1 MSEKTEDNV
10 LIVKYGEIA
19 VRGNNRKFFIER
31 LLRTIRKNLDDI
43 GDFYVVKEQGRLIVE
58 DRGGELDFDKVI
70 PRILCIMGIIG
81 VSPGVRVRNQEL
93 DNLKKVCAEHIRSIG
108 ADKYKTFKI
117 ETKRS
122 NKSYPLESRE
132 VSAAVGEYILDEFPD
147 FTVDV
152 HNPELTVYIELRND
166 AYVYSELIKGL
177 GGLPVGSSGKG
188 IVMLSGGIDSPVSAF
203 MMAKRGVEVEGVYF
217 NSHIDGRKLFIGPEE
232 SMRIQSNLAS
242 TIAMAFDECAP
253 AKADRKY
260 IQNSVDRT
268 YRWLERCKKEMARLN
283 SLPDTVNP
291 DQMLFGIDQGGVFN
305 DIRIDHAKRISEL
318 DLDGYAV
325 GGLAVGIAQRALD
338 EGIAYTKTR
347 QQFGRPVAKNQGLQ
361 FKMADMAIQI
371 ECARQL
377 VSHAHKL
384 YELGLPYGKEAA
396 MAKCYAGD
404 MAVQVTLDGIQ
415 LFGGY
420 GYSREYPV
428 EKLLRDAKIF
438 QIFEGSNEI
447 QRVVIANNILG
458 KF

>member
-132 VSAAVGEYILDEFPD
+132 VSAAVGEYILDEFPN

-217 NSHIDGRKLFIGPEE
+217 NSPPYTSERAKQKVVDLAERLTMFTGGFKLYVVPFTDLQLYLLENVPHDKLTIFLKRAMTRVACILGERDGALAVITGDSVGQVASQTMQGLHAISAAATMPILRPLAGFDKQEIVDIARKIGTFDISVRPYEDCCTIFVAKHPETKPKTSVIEKIE
-232 SMRIQSNLAS
+232 SKL
-242 TIAMAFDECAP
+242 T
-253 AKADRKY
+253 
-260 IQNSVDRT
+260 
-268 YRWLERCKKEMARLN
+268 
-283 SLPDTVNP
+283 
-291 DQMLFGIDQGGVFN
+291 
-305 DIRIDHAKRISEL
+305 EL
-318 DLDGYAV
+318 DRYINEAMEN
-325 GGLAVGIAQRALD
+325 AEI
-338 EGIAYTKTR
+338 
-347 QQFGRPVAKNQGLQ
+347 
-361 FKMADMAIQI
+361 I
-371 ECARQL
+371 EL
-377 VSHAHKL
+377 
-384 YELGLPYGKEAA
+384 
-396 MAKCYAGD
+396 
-404 MAVQVTLDGIQ
+404 
-415 LFGGY
+415 
-420 GYSREYPV
+420 
-428 EKLLRDAKIF
+428 
-438 QIFEGSNEI
+438 
-447 QRVVIANNILG
+447 
-458 KF
+458 

>member
-217 NSHIDGRKLFIGPEE
+217 NSPPYTSERAKQKVVDLAERLTMFTGGFKLYVVPFTDLQLYLLENVPHDKLTIFLKRAMTRVACILGERDGALAVITGDSVGQVASQTMQGLHAISAAATMPILRPLAGFDKQEIVDIARKIGTFDISVRPYEDCCTIFVAKHPETKPKTSVIEKIE
-232 SMRIQSNLAS
+232 SKL
-242 TIAMAFDECAP
+242 T
-253 AKADRKY
+253 
-260 IQNSVDRT
+260 
-268 YRWLERCKKEMARLN
+268 
-283 SLPDTVNP
+283 
-291 DQMLFGIDQGGVFN
+291 
-305 DIRIDHAKRISEL
+305 EL
-318 DLDGYAV
+318 DRYINEAV
-325 GGLAVGIAQRALD
+325 ENAEI
-338 EGIAYTKTR
+338 
-347 QQFGRPVAKNQGLQ
+347 
-361 FKMADMAIQI
+361 
-371 ECARQL
+371 
-377 VSHAHKL
+377 
-384 YELGLPYGKEAA
+384 
-396 MAKCYAGD
+396 
-404 MAVQVTLDGIQ
+404 IQ
-415 LFGGY
+415 L
-420 GYSREYPV
+420 
-428 EKLLRDAKIF
+428 
-438 QIFEGSNEI
+438 
-447 QRVVIANNILG
+447 
-458 KF
+458 

>member
-58 DRGGELDFDKVI
+58 DRGRELDFDKVI

-132 VSAAVGEYILDEFPD
+132 VSAAVGEYILDEFPN

-217 NSHIDGRKLFIGPEE
+217 NSPPYTSERAKQKVVDLAERLTMFTGGFKLYVVPFTDLQLYLLENVPHDKLTIFLKRAMTRVACILGERDGALAVITGDSVGQVASQTMQGLHAISAAATMPILRPLAGFDKQEIVDIARKIGTFDISVRPYEDCCTIFVAKHPETKPKTSVIEKIE
-232 SMRIQSNLAS
+232 SKL
-242 TIAMAFDECAP
+242 T
-253 AKADRKY
+253 
-260 IQNSVDRT
+260 
-268 YRWLERCKKEMARLN
+268 
-283 SLPDTVNP
+283 
-291 DQMLFGIDQGGVFN
+291 
-305 DIRIDHAKRISEL
+305 EL
-318 DLDGYAV
+318 DRYINEAV
-325 GGLAVGIAQRALD
+325 ENAEI
-338 EGIAYTKTR
+338 
-347 QQFGRPVAKNQGLQ
+347 
-361 FKMADMAIQI
+361 I
-371 ECARQL
+371 EL
-377 VSHAHKL
+377 
-384 YELGLPYGKEAA
+384 
-396 MAKCYAGD
+396 
-404 MAVQVTLDGIQ
+404 
-415 LFGGY
+415 
-420 GYSREYPV
+420 
-428 EKLLRDAKIF
+428 
-438 QIFEGSNEI
+438 
-447 QRVVIANNILG
+447 
-458 KF
+458 

>member
-58 DRGGELDFDKVI
+58 DRGEELDFDKVI

-132 VSAAVGEYILDEFPD
+132 VSAAVGEYILDEFPN

-217 NSHIDGRKLFIGPEE
+217 NSPPYTSERAKQKVVDLAERLTMFTGGFKLYVVPFTDLQLYLLENVPHDKLTIFLKRAMTRVACILGERDGALAVITGDSVGQVASQTMQGLHAISAAATMPILRPLAGFDKQEIVDIARKIGTFDISVRPYEDCCTIFVAKHPETKPKTSVIEKIE
-232 SMRIQSNLAS
+232 SKL
-242 TIAMAFDECAP
+242 T
-253 AKADRKY
+253 
-260 IQNSVDRT
+260 
-268 YRWLERCKKEMARLN
+268 
-283 SLPDTVNP
+283 
-291 DQMLFGIDQGGVFN
+291 
-305 DIRIDHAKRISEL
+305 EL
-318 DLDGYAV
+318 DRYINEAV
-325 GGLAVGIAQRALD
+325 ENAEI
-338 EGIAYTKTR
+338 
-347 QQFGRPVAKNQGLQ
+347 
-361 FKMADMAIQI
+361 I
-371 ECARQL
+371 EL
-377 VSHAHKL
+377 
-384 YELGLPYGKEAA
+384 
-396 MAKCYAGD
+396 
-404 MAVQVTLDGIQ
+404 
-415 LFGGY
+415 
-420 GYSREYPV
+420 
-428 EKLLRDAKIF
+428 
-438 QIFEGSNEI
+438 
-447 QRVVIANNILG
+447 
-458 KF
+458 

>member
-132 VSAAVGEYILDEFPD
+132 VSAEYILDEFPN

-217 NSHIDGRKLFIGPEE
+217 NSPPYTSERAKQKVVDLAERLTMFTGGFKLYVVPFTDLQLYLLENVPHDKLTIFLKRAMTRVACILGERDGALAVITGDSVGQVASQTMQGLHAISAAATMPILRPLAGFDKQEIVDIARKIGTFDISVRPYEDCCTVFVAKHPETKPKTSVIEKIE
-232 SMRIQSNLAS
+232 SKL
-242 TIAMAFDECAP
+242 T
-253 AKADRKY
+253 
-260 IQNSVDRT
+260 
-268 YRWLERCKKEMARLN
+268 
-283 SLPDTVNP
+283 
-291 DQMLFGIDQGGVFN
+291 
-305 DIRIDHAKRISEL
+305 EL
-318 DLDGYAV
+318 DRYINEAV
-325 GGLAVGIAQRALD
+325 ENAEI
-338 EGIAYTKTR
+338 
-347 QQFGRPVAKNQGLQ
+347 
-361 FKMADMAIQI
+361 I
-371 ECARQL
+371 EL
-377 VSHAHKL
+377 
-384 YELGLPYGKEAA
+384 
-396 MAKCYAGD
+396 
-404 MAVQVTLDGIQ
+404 
-415 LFGGY
+415 
-420 GYSREYPV
+420 
-428 EKLLRDAKIF
+428 
-438 QIFEGSNEI
+438 
-447 QRVVIANNILG
+447 
-458 KF
+458 

>member
-132 VSAAVGEYILDEFPD
+132 VSAAVGEYILDEFPN

-217 NSHIDGRKLFIGPEE
+217 NSPPYTSERAKQKVVDLAERLTMFTGGFKLYVVPFTDLQLYLLENVPHDKLTIFLKRAMTRVACILGERDGALAVITGDSVGQVASQTMQGLHAISAAATMPILRPLAGFDKQEIVDIARKIGTFDISVRPYEDCCTIFVAKHPETKPKTSVIEKIE
-232 SMRIQSNLAS
+232 SKL
-242 TIAMAFDECAP
+242 T
-253 AKADRKY
+253 
-260 IQNSVDRT
+260 
-268 YRWLERCKKEMARLN
+268 
-283 SLPDTVNP
+283 
-291 DQMLFGIDQGGVFN
+291 
-305 DIRIDHAKRISEL
+305 EL
-318 DLDGYAV
+318 DRY
-325 GGLAVGIAQRALD
+325 I
-338 EGIAYTKTR
+338 
-347 QQFGRPVAKNQGLQ
+347 N
-361 FKMADMAIQI
+361 
-371 ECARQL
+371 
-377 VSHAHKL
+377 
-384 YELGLPYGKEAA
+384 EA
-396 MAKCYAGD
+396 
-404 MAVQVTLDGIQ
+404 
-415 LFGGY
+415 
-420 GYSREYPV
+420 V
-428 EKLLRDAKIF
+428 EKA
-438 QIFEGSNEI
+438 EI
-447 QRVVIANNILG
+447 IEL
-458 KF
+458 

>member
-58 DRGGELDFDKVI
+58 DRGGKLDFDKVI

-132 VSAAVGEYILDEFPD
+132 VSAAVGEYILDEFPN

-217 NSHIDGRKLFIGPEE
+217 NSPPYTSERAKQKVVDLAERLTMFTGGFKLYVVPFTDLQLYLLENVPHDKLTIFLKRAMTRVACILGERDGALAVITGDSVGQVASQTMQGLHAISAAATMPILRPLAGFDKQEIVDIARKIGTFDISVRPYEDCCTIFVAKHPETKPKTSVIEKIE
-232 SMRIQSNLAS
+232 SKL
-242 TIAMAFDECAP
+242 T
-253 AKADRKY
+253 
-260 IQNSVDRT
+260 
-268 YRWLERCKKEMARLN
+268 
-283 SLPDTVNP
+283 
-291 DQMLFGIDQGGVFN
+291 
-305 DIRIDHAKRISEL
+305 EL
-318 DLDGYAV
+318 DRYINEAV
-325 GGLAVGIAQRALD
+325 ENAEI
-338 EGIAYTKTR
+338 
-347 QQFGRPVAKNQGLQ
+347 
-361 FKMADMAIQI
+361 I
-371 ECARQL
+371 EL
-377 VSHAHKL
+377 
-384 YELGLPYGKEAA
+384 
-396 MAKCYAGD
+396 
-404 MAVQVTLDGIQ
+404 
-415 LFGGY
+415 
-420 GYSREYPV
+420 
-428 EKLLRDAKIF
+428 
-438 QIFEGSNEI
+438 
-447 QRVVIANNILG
+447 
-458 KF
+458 

>member
-58 DRGGELDFDKVI
+58 DRGGELYFDKVI

-81 VSPGVRVRNQEL
+81 VSPGVRVRNQEV
-93 DNLKKVCAEHIRSIG
+93 DNLKKVCAEHIRNIG

-132 VSAAVGEYILDEFPD
+132 VSAAVGEYILDEFPN

-217 NSHIDGRKLFIGPEE
+217 NSPPYTSERAKQKVVDLAERLTMFTGGFKLYVVPFTDLQLYLLENVPHDKLTIFLKRAMTRVACILGERDGALAVITGDSVGQVASQTMQGLHAISAAATMPILRPLAGFDKQEIVDIARKIGTFDISVRPYEDCCTIFVAKHPETKPKTSVIEKIE
-232 SMRIQSNLAS
+232 SKL
-242 TIAMAFDECAP
+242 T
-253 AKADRKY
+253 
-260 IQNSVDRT
+260 
-268 YRWLERCKKEMARLN
+268 
-283 SLPDTVNP
+283 
-291 DQMLFGIDQGGVFN
+291 
-305 DIRIDHAKRISEL
+305 EL
-318 DLDGYAV
+318 DRYINEAV
-325 GGLAVGIAQRALD
+325 ENAEI
-338 EGIAYTKTR
+338 
-347 QQFGRPVAKNQGLQ
+347 
-361 FKMADMAIQI
+361 I
-371 ECARQL
+371 EL
-377 VSHAHKL
+377 
-384 YELGLPYGKEAA
+384 
-396 MAKCYAGD
+396 
-404 MAVQVTLDGIQ
+404 
-415 LFGGY
+415 
-420 GYSREYPV
+420 
-428 EKLLRDAKIF
+428 
-438 QIFEGSNEI
+438 
-447 QRVVIANNILG
+447 
-458 KF
+458 

>member
-217 NSHIDGRKLFIGPEE
+217 NSPPYTSERAKQKVVDLAERLTMFTGGFKLYVVPFTDLQLYLLENVPHDKLTIFLKRAMTRVACILGERDGALAVITGDSVGQVASQTMQGLHAISAAATMPILRPLAGFDKQEIVDIARKIGTFDISVRPYEDCCTIFVAKHPETKPKTSVIEKIE
-232 SMRIQSNLAS
+232 SKL
-242 TIAMAFDECAP
+242 T
-253 AKADRKY
+253 
-260 IQNSVDRT
+260 
-268 YRWLERCKKEMARLN
+268 
-283 SLPDTVNP
+283 
-291 DQMLFGIDQGGVFN
+291 
-305 DIRIDHAKRISEL
+305 EL
-318 DLDGYAV
+318 DRYINEAV
-325 GGLAVGIAQRALD
+325 ENAEI
-338 EGIAYTKTR
+338 
-347 QQFGRPVAKNQGLQ
+347 
-361 FKMADMAIQI
+361 I
-371 ECARQL
+371 EL
-377 VSHAHKL
+377 
-384 YELGLPYGKEAA
+384 
-396 MAKCYAGD
+396 
-404 MAVQVTLDGIQ
+404 
-415 LFGGY
+415 
-420 GYSREYPV
+420 
-428 EKLLRDAKIF
+428 
-438 QIFEGSNEI
+438 
-447 QRVVIANNILG
+447 
-458 KF
+458 

>member
-217 NSHIDGRKLFIGPEE
+217 NSPPYTSERAKQKVVDLAERLTMFTGGFKLYVVPFTDLQLYVLENVPHDKLTIFLKRAMTRVACILGERDGALAVITGDSVGQVASQTMQGLHAISAAATMPILRPLAGFDKQEIVDIARKIGTFDISVRPYEDCCTIFVAKHPETKPKTSVIEKIE
-232 SMRIQSNLAS
+232 SKL
-242 TIAMAFDECAP
+242 T
-253 AKADRKY
+253 
-260 IQNSVDRT
+260 
-268 YRWLERCKKEMARLN
+268 
-283 SLPDTVNP
+283 
-291 DQMLFGIDQGGVFN
+291 
-305 DIRIDHAKRISEL
+305 EL
-318 DLDGYAV
+318 DRYINEAV
-325 GGLAVGIAQRALD
+325 ENAEI
-338 EGIAYTKTR
+338 
-347 QQFGRPVAKNQGLQ
+347 
-361 FKMADMAIQI
+361 I
-371 ECARQL
+371 EL
-377 VSHAHKL
+377 
-384 YELGLPYGKEAA
+384 
-396 MAKCYAGD
+396 
-404 MAVQVTLDGIQ
+404 
-415 LFGGY
+415 
-420 GYSREYPV
+420 
-428 EKLLRDAKIF
+428 
-438 QIFEGSNEI
+438 
-447 QRVVIANNILG
+447 
-458 KF
+458 

>member
-132 VSAAVGEYILDEFPD
+132 VSAAVGEYILDEFPN

-166 AYVYSELIKGL
+166 AYVYS
-177 GGLPVGSSGKG
+177 
-188 IVMLSGGIDSPVSAF
+188 
-203 MMAKRGVEVEGVYF
+203 
-217 NSHIDGRKLFIGPEE
+217 
-232 SMRIQSNLAS
+232 
-242 TIAMAFDECAP
+242 
-253 AKADRKY
+253 
-260 IQNSVDRT
+260 
-268 YRWLERCKKEMARLN
+268 
-283 SLPDTVNP
+283 SL
-291 DQMLFGIDQGGVFN
+291 
-305 DIRIDHAKRISEL
+305 
-318 DLDGYAV
+318 
-325 GGLAVGIAQRALD
+325 
-338 EGIAYTKTR
+338 
-347 QQFGRPVAKNQGLQ
+347 
-361 FKMADMAIQI
+361 
-371 ECARQL
+371 
-377 VSHAHKL
+377 
-384 YELGLPYGKEAA
+384 
-396 MAKCYAGD
+396 
-404 MAVQVTLDGIQ
+404 
-415 LFGGY
+415 
-420 GYSREYPV
+420 
-428 EKLLRDAKIF
+428 
-438 QIFEGSNEI
+438 
-447 QRVVIANNILG
+447 
-458 KF
+458 

>member
-132 VSAAVGEYILDEFPD
+132 VSAAVGEYILDEFPN

-203 MMAKRGVEVEGVYF
+203 MLAKRGVEVEGVYF
-217 NSHIDGRKLFIGPEE
+217 NSPPYTSERAKQKVVDLAERLTMFTGGFKLYVVPFTDLQLYLLENVPHDKLTIFLKRAMTRVACILGERDGALAVITGDSVGQVASQTMQGLHAISAAATMPILRPLAGFDKQEIVDIARKIGTFDISVRPYEDCCTIFVAKHPETKPKTSVIEKIE
-232 SMRIQSNLAS
+232 SKL
-242 TIAMAFDECAP
+242 T
-253 AKADRKY
+253 
-260 IQNSVDRT
+260 
-268 YRWLERCKKEMARLN
+268 
-283 SLPDTVNP
+283 
-291 DQMLFGIDQGGVFN
+291 
-305 DIRIDHAKRISEL
+305 EL
-318 DLDGYAV
+318 DRYINEAV
-325 GGLAVGIAQRALD
+325 ENAEI
-338 EGIAYTKTR
+338 
-347 QQFGRPVAKNQGLQ
+347 
-361 FKMADMAIQI
+361 I
-371 ECARQL
+371 EL
-377 VSHAHKL
+377 
-384 YELGLPYGKEAA
+384 
-396 MAKCYAGD
+396 
-404 MAVQVTLDGIQ
+404 
-415 LFGGY
+415 
-420 GYSREYPV
+420 
-428 EKLLRDAKIF
+428 
-438 QIFEGSNEI
+438 
-447 QRVVIANNILG
+447 
-458 KF
+458 

>member
-217 NSHIDGRKLFIGPEE
+217 NSPPYTSERAKQKVVDLAERLTMFTGGFKLYVVPFTDLHLYLLENVPHDKLTIFLKRAMTRVACILGERDGALAVITGDSVGQVASQTMQGLHAISAAATMPILRPLAGFDKQEIVDIARKIGTFDISVRPYEDCCTIFVAKHPETKPKTSVIEKIE
-232 SMRIQSNLAS
+232 SKL
-242 TIAMAFDECAP
+242 T
-253 AKADRKY
+253 
-260 IQNSVDRT
+260 
-268 YRWLERCKKEMARLN
+268 
-283 SLPDTVNP
+283 
-291 DQMLFGIDQGGVFN
+291 
-305 DIRIDHAKRISEL
+305 EL
-318 DLDGYAV
+318 DRYINEAV
-325 GGLAVGIAQRALD
+325 ENAEI
-338 EGIAYTKTR
+338 
-347 QQFGRPVAKNQGLQ
+347 
-361 FKMADMAIQI
+361 I
-371 ECARQL
+371 EL
-377 VSHAHKL
+377 
-384 YELGLPYGKEAA
+384 
-396 MAKCYAGD
+396 
-404 MAVQVTLDGIQ
+404 
-415 LFGGY
+415 
-420 GYSREYPV
+420 
-428 EKLLRDAKIF
+428 
-438 QIFEGSNEI
+438 
-447 QRVVIANNILG
+447 
-458 KF
+458 

>member
-43 GDFYVVKEQGRLIVE
+43 GDFYVVKEQGRLILE

-132 VSAAVGEYILDEFPD
+132 VSAAVGEYILDEFPN

-217 NSHIDGRKLFIGPEE
+217 NSPPYTSERAKQKVVDLAERLTMFTGGFKLYVVPFTDLQLYLLENVPHDKLTIFLKRAMTRVACILGERDGALAVITGDSVGQVASQTMQGLHAISAAATMPILRPLAGFDKQEIVDIARKIGTFDISVRPYEDCCTIFVAKHPETKPKTSVIEKIE
-232 SMRIQSNLAS
+232 SKL
-242 TIAMAFDECAP
+242 T
-253 AKADRKY
+253 
-260 IQNSVDRT
+260 
-268 YRWLERCKKEMARLN
+268 
-283 SLPDTVNP
+283 
-291 DQMLFGIDQGGVFN
+291 
-305 DIRIDHAKRISEL
+305 EL
-318 DLDGYAV
+318 DRYINEAV
-325 GGLAVGIAQRALD
+325 ENAEI
-338 EGIAYTKTR
+338 
-347 QQFGRPVAKNQGLQ
+347 
-361 FKMADMAIQI
+361 I
-371 ECARQL
+371 EL
-377 VSHAHKL
+377 
-384 YELGLPYGKEAA
+384 
-396 MAKCYAGD
+396 
-404 MAVQVTLDGIQ
+404 
-415 LFGGY
+415 
-420 GYSREYPV
+420 
-428 EKLLRDAKIF
+428 
-438 QIFEGSNEI
+438 
-447 QRVVIANNILG
+447 
-458 KF
+458 

>member
-81 VSPGVRVRNQEL
+81 VSPGVRVRNQEV
-93 DNLKKVCAEHIRSIG
+93 DNLKKVCAEHIRNIG

-132 VSAAVGEYILDEFPD
+132 VSGEYILDEFPN

-217 NSHIDGRKLFIGPEE
+217 NSPPYTSERAKQKVVDLAERLTMFTGGFKLYVVPFTDLQLYLLENVPHDKLTIFLKRAMTRVACILGERDGALAVITGDSVGQVASQTMQGLHAISAAATMPILRPLAGFDKQEIVDIARKIGTFDISVRPYEDCCTIFVAKHPETKPKTSVIEKIE
-232 SMRIQSNLAS
+232 SKL
-242 TIAMAFDECAP
+242 T
-253 AKADRKY
+253 
-260 IQNSVDRT
+260 
-268 YRWLERCKKEMARLN
+268 
-283 SLPDTVNP
+283 
-291 DQMLFGIDQGGVFN
+291 
-305 DIRIDHAKRISEL
+305 EL
-318 DLDGYAV
+318 DRYINEAV
-325 GGLAVGIAQRALD
+325 ENAEI
-338 EGIAYTKTR
+338 
-347 QQFGRPVAKNQGLQ
+347 
-361 FKMADMAIQI
+361 I
-371 ECARQL
+371 EL
-377 VSHAHKL
+377 
-384 YELGLPYGKEAA
+384 
-396 MAKCYAGD
+396 
-404 MAVQVTLDGIQ
+404 
-415 LFGGY
+415 
-420 GYSREYPV
+420 
-428 EKLLRDAKIF
+428 
-438 QIFEGSNEI
+438 
-447 QRVVIANNILG
+447 
-458 KF
+458 